1 MYDFFISYNSKD
13 TNIAEWISYTLEEAG
28 YKIFVQAWGLCSRK

>member
-1 MYDFFISYNSKD
+1 M
-13 TNIAEWISYTLEEAG
+13 SYTLGEAG

>member
-1 MYDFFISYNSKD
+1 M
-13 TNIAEWISYTLEEAG
+13 SYTLEEAG